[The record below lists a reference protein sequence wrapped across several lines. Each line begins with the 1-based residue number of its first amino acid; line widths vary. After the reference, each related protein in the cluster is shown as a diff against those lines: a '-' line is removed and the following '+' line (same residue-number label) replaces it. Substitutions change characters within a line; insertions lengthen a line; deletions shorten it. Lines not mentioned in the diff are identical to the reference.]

1 MYWLSPSCMS
11 FIKCGGRKLKFK
23 CRNEKRMDGRT
34 DGMTDIKAEG
44 LSRVT
49 LKAHILPKLAEP
61 YK

>member
-1 MYWLSPSCMS
+1 
-11 FIKCGGRKLKFK
+11 
-23 CRNEKRMDGRT
+23 MDGRT

-49 LKAHILPKLAEP
+49 LKAHILPMAEP